1 MVIPLYTGKRGENRQ
16 YTLLGIATQKLK
28 YM

>member
-1 MVIPLYTGKRGENRQ
+1 MIIPLYTGKRGENRQ
-16 YTLLGIATQKLK
+16 RTLLGIATQKLK